1 MTRTVIKS
9 FKVNIT
15 NFLKWA
21 FVNKDAD
28 GLIVSFLIAD
38 SIRFFINNLVVA
50 VINPIIDSFFP
61 KDYHEKAEQVL
72 NVFNII
78 KIRFQLQYILYG
90 IVRMLITL
98 FIAYFLLKYVF
109 KALNV

>member
-1 MTRTVIKS
+1 MKKS
-9 FKVNIT
+9 VVQSLKANIT
-15 NFLKWA
+15 NFLNWA

-38 SIRFFINNLVVA
+38 SIRFFINGMIVA
-50 VINPIIDSFFP
+50 IINPIIDSFFS
-61 KDYHEKAEQVL
+61 KDEHEKSEQVL
-72 NVFNII
+72 NIFNII

-90 IVRMLITL
+90 VVRMLMTL
-98 FIAYFLLKYVF
+98 FIAYLLLKYVF